1 MFRSRNKHKTI
12 DRVTEYASC
21 KDFQEIFNEDMVG
34 LHRLAFLLTADHA
47 KAEQCF
53 VAGLEA
59 SIHGNPVFR
68 QWARAW
74 SKRAI
79 IQSAIKAIAPKSTR
93 YGAIPEAA
101 EVQWNENEI
110 ESIAAVV
117 ASWEPF
123 ERFVFVMAVLEGYG
137 LRECAALL
145 ACSAGC
151 DSCKIPRDATSGEP
165 ITSEG
170 CFSRSRI
177 RSPKQGLC
185 SGPGG
190 VIPPCAI
197 TSMMGHEISQVWT
210 ERNRGHLCCGRP
222 CNRRGSY

>member
-1 MFRSRNKHKTI
+1 MFRSRNKQKTI
-12 DRVTEYASC
+12 ERATEYASC
-21 KDFQEIFNEDMVG
+21 KDFQRIFNEDMVG

-47 KAEQCF
+47 RAEQCF
-53 VAGLEA
+53 VAGLED

-79 IQSAIKAIAPKSTR
+79 IQSAIKAVAPMPAR
-93 YGAIPEAA
+93 HGAIPETADA
-101 EVQWNENEI
+101 HWQNRNDV

-145 ACSAGC
+145 ACPVQDVIAAKSLAMQRLAGQ
-151 DSCKIPRDATSGEP
+151 SGTEVV
-165 ITSEG
+165 
-170 CFSRSRI
+170 
-177 RSPKQGLC
+177 SPDREYVRRNKGFAQ
-185 SGPGG
+185 
-190 VIPPCAI
+190 A
-197 TSMMGHEISQVWT
+197 QVA
-210 ERNRGHLCCGRP
+210 
-222 CNRRGSY
+222 

>member
-1 MFRSRNKHKTI
+1 MFRSRNKQKTI
-12 DRVTEYASC
+12 ERATEYATC
-21 KDFQEIFNEDMVG
+21 KDFKQIFTEDMVG

-53 VAGLEA
+53 VAGLED

-79 IQSAIKAIAPKSTR
+79 IQSAIKAVGPTPGR
-93 YGAIPEAA
+93 RGAIPEAA
-101 EVQWNENEI
+101 EAHWQNGDDV

-137 LRECAALL
+137 VRECAALL
-145 ACSAGC
+145 ACPVQDVIAAKSLTLQRLAAQSA
-151 DSCKIPRDATSGEP
+151 TEVV
-165 ITSEG
+165 
-170 CFSRSRI
+170 
-177 RSPKQGLC
+177 SPDCEHVLRNKGL
-185 SGPGG
+185 
-190 VIPPCAI
+190 AQA
-197 TSMMGHEISQVWT
+197 QVA
-210 ERNRGHLCCGRP
+210 
-222 CNRRGSY
+222 

>member
-1 MFRSRNKHKTI
+1 MFRSRNKQKAI
-12 DRVTEYASC
+12 ERATEYATC
-21 KDFQEIFNEDMVG
+21 KDFRQIFTEDMVG

-53 VAGLEA
+53 VAGLED

-79 IQSAIKAIAPKSTR
+79 IQSAIKAVGPMPGR
-93 YGAIPEAA
+93 LGAIPETADA
-101 EVQWNENEI
+101 HWQHGDDV

-145 ACSAGC
+145 ACPVQDVIAAKSLAMQRLAGQAGT
-151 DSCKIPRDATSGEP
+151 KVL
-165 ITSEG
+165 
-170 CFSRSRI
+170 
-177 RSPKQGLC
+177 SPDREYVRRNKGF
-185 SGPGG
+185 
-190 VIPPCAI
+190 ARA
-197 TSMMGHEISQVWT
+197 QVA
-210 ERNRGHLCCGRP
+210 
-222 CNRRGSY
+222 

>member
-1 MFRSRNKHKTI
+1 MFRSRNNQKTI
-12 DRVTEYASC
+12 ERATEYASC
-21 KDFQEIFNEDMVG
+21 KDFQRIFTEDMVG
-34 LHRLAFLLTADHA
+34 LHRLAFLMTADHA

-53 VAGLEA
+53 VAGLED

-79 IQSAIKAIAPKSTR
+79 IQSAIKAIGPVPTR
-93 YGAIPEAA
+93 RGALPETA
-101 EVQWNENEI
+101 EAHWQNGNDV

-145 ACSAGC
+145 ACPVQDVIAAKSVAMQRLAGQSA
-151 DSCKIPRDATSGEP
+151 PEVV
-165 ITSEG
+165 
-170 CFSRSRI
+170 
-177 RSPKQGLC
+177 SPNCEYVHLNKGF
-185 SGPGG
+185 
-190 VIPPCAI
+190 ARA
-197 TSMMGHEISQVWT
+197 QVA
-210 ERNRGHLCCGRP
+210 
-222 CNRRGSY
+222 

>member
-1 MFRSRNKHKTI
+1 MFRSRNKQKTI
-12 DRVTEYASC
+12 ERATEYATC
-21 KDFQEIFNEDMVG
+21 KDFKQIFTEDMVG

-53 VAGLEA
+53 VAGLED

-79 IQSAIKAIAPKSTR
+79 IQSAIKAVGPTPGR
-93 YGAIPEAA
+93 RGAIPEAA
-101 EVQWNENEI
+101 EAHWQNGDDV

-137 LRECAALL
+137 VRECAALL
-145 ACSAGC
+145 ACPVQDVIAAKSLTLQRLA
-151 DSCKIPRDATSGEP
+151 AQSGTEVV
-165 ITSEG
+165 
-170 CFSRSRI
+170 
-177 RSPKQGLC
+177 SPDREHVLRNKGFAQ
-185 SGPGG
+185 
-190 VIPPCAI
+190 A
-197 TSMMGHEISQVWT
+197 QVA
-210 ERNRGHLCCGRP
+210 
-222 CNRRGSY
+222 

>member
-1 MFRSRNKHKTI
+1 MFRSRNKQKTI
-12 DRVTEYASC
+12 ERATEYASC
-21 KDFQEIFNEDMVG
+21 KDFKQIFTEDMVG

-53 VAGLEA
+53 VAGLED

-79 IQSAIKAIAPKSTR
+79 IQSAIKAVGPMPGR
-93 YGAIPEAA
+93 HGAIPEMA
-101 EVQWNENEI
+101 EAHWQNGDDV

-145 ACSAGC
+145 ACPLQDVIAAKSLAMQ
-151 DSCKIPRDATSGEP
+151 RLAAQSGTEVV
-165 ITSEG
+165 
-170 CFSRSRI
+170 
-177 RSPKQGLC
+177 SPDREYVHRNKGF
-185 SGPGG
+185 
-190 VIPPCAI
+190 ARA
-197 TSMMGHEISQVWT
+197 QVA
-210 ERNRGHLCCGRP
+210 
-222 CNRRGSY
+222 

>member
-1 MFRSRNKHKTI
+1 MFRSRNKQKTI
-12 DRVTEYASC
+12 ERSTEYASC
-21 KDFQEIFNEDMVG
+21 KDFKQIFTEDMVG

-53 VAGLEA
+53 VAGLED

-79 IQSAIKAIAPKSTR
+79 IQSAIKAIAPVPTHHGTLPKT
-93 YGAIPEAA
+93 ANA
-101 EVQWNENEI
+101 QWQSGDDV

-117 ASWEPF
+117 AAWEPF

-145 ACSAGC
+145 ACPVQDVIAAKSWAMQRLAGQSAPE
-151 DSCKIPRDATSGEP
+151 IV
-165 ITSEG
+165 
-170 CFSRSRI
+170 
-177 RSPKQGLC
+177 SPKPDL
-185 SGPGG
+185 
-190 VIPPCAI
+190 VR
-197 TSMMGHEISQVWT
+197 MSQDFARAQVA
-210 ERNRGHLCCGRP
+210 
-222 CNRRGSY
+222 